1 MSATLTIAWRT
12 RPIATARAARRLL
25 LRPETFAAMHV
36 SVSVGKWG
44 SPDLV
49 YGLGLMCSVL
59 HAAQPTPVCGHTGA
73 LVGYRTALWYAPGS
87 RLTVAVALNQ
97 LLANP
102 DVVASKVLDVLH
114 AHSLG

>member
-73 LVGYRTALWYAPGS
+73 LVGYRPALWYVPGS